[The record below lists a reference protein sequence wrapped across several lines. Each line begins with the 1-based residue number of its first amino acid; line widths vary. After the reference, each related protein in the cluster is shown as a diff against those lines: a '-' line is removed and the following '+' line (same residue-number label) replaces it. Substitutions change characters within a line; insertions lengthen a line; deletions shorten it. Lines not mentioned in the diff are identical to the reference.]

1 MNNNILKIFYIFFII
16 FVILFLGA
24 ITDYIILTVNDRP
37 ITYFN
42 FLSTYKMYVNQ
53 AKQQGVTLNNPVKE
67 TLDYMIEDILIT
79 QDAEQ
84 HKIKVTDNEINAQIE
99 YILKTYNL
107 TMDQFIQELKKQGTD
122 LNQFIENQRKQITMY
137 RYIQQVI
144 EPKVKKPTKNDI
156 ENFYKENKEKF
167 KGSYEYNI
175 KLVKLIVP
183 KDASFKERLTLKRKI
198 DQYLQFLK
206 DNNQTI
212 TPENV
217 KKFSEENNVSLIY
230 DQKKYYP
237 ELIDEELADELA
249 NLKAGKLSG
258 VIEYNND
265 FYIFILE
272 SINQIDYI
280 PFSELQQKIYNY
292 IYEQRK
298 MELFQA
304 TLDKLKNDAI
314 IIWYVDI
321 NSIKIP

>member
-1 MNNNILKIFYIFFII
+1 MNNKILKIFYIFLII
-16 FVILFLGA
+16 LVILFAGA
-24 ITDYIILTVNDRP
+24 TTDYIILTVNDRP

-42 FLSTYKMYVNQ
+42 FLSTYRMYVNQ

-79 QDAEQ
+79 LDAEQ
-84 HKIKVTDNEINAQIE
+84 HNIKVTDNEVNAQIE

-107 TMDQFIQELKKQGTD
+107 TMEQFIQELKKQGTD

-167 KGSYEYNI
+167 KGSYEYNV

-183 KDASFKERLTLKRKI
+183 KDASFKERLALKRKI
-198 DQYLQFLK
+198 DQYLQYLK

-217 KKFSEENNVSLIY
+217 KKFSEENKVSLIY

-265 FYIFILE
+265 FYIFILQ

-304 TLDKLKNDAI
+304 TVDKLKNDAV

-321 NSIKIP
+321 NSIIIP